1 MLLGSDL
8 IPSVCNHTWLYGS
21 HQCVIIPGCT
31 GHDSIFSPKYFLLLP
46 RFYLI
51 HHFFH
56 QTGASLPN
64 KKFSQFVLESPESNP
79 RKPKFNFKLLLN
91 HFAYSAEMYSMQS
104 SKVYLLNVYYAQDIR
119 EDTHKKLRLFL
130 RGSLFSGER

>member
-1 MLLGSDL
+1 M
-8 IPSVCNHTWLYGS
+8 
-21 HQCVIIPGCT
+21 

-64 KKFSQFVLESPESNP
+64 KFSQFVLESPESNP